1 MAKTVINDVVTNAQ
15 SLVVDSTSSKNTK
28 NTLFKDFSYELFGS
42 KWKVKFVD
50 SIQNEDGFLLGV
62 TMNDRNTILISTL
75 NLSGE
80 SLSKEQIKL
89 TVLHEV
95 FHSIFYSGQYL
106 QSTGDEPLVEWC
118 ARCIFKIHSK
128 LSSVLS

>member
-1 MAKTVINDVVTNAQ
+1 MAKTIINDVVTNAQ
-15 SLVVDSTSSKNTK
+15 SLVVNNSNSSSNTP
-28 NTLFKDFSYELFGS
+28 LFKDFSYELFGS

-118 ARCIFKIHSK
+118 ARCIYKIHSK
-128 LSSVLS
+128 LSSILS

>member
-1 MAKTVINDVVTNAQ
+1 MATTVINDVVTNDQ
-15 SLVVDSTSSKNTK
+15 SLVIRSISSKD
-28 NTLFKDFSYELFGS
+28 TLFRDFSYELFGS

-50 SIQNEDGFLLGV
+50 SIQNEDDFLLGV

-80 SLSKEQIKL
+80 PLSKEQIKL
-89 TVLHEV
+89 TILHEV

-106 QSTGDEPLVEWC
+106 QATGDEPLVEWC
-118 ARCIFKIHSK
+118 ARCIYKMYPK
-128 LSSVLS
+128 LSSILS